1 MDDEGTY
8 LPFEALENPLDTI
21 EGYIDVMS
29 TGKVGGSD
37 VLDRLIQLELVKN
50 QMKDKKKNKNEG
62 QTFLDSYLA

>member
-1 MDDEGTY
+1 MDDDIY

-37 VLDRLIQLELVKN
+37 VLDKLIQLELVKN
-50 QMKDKKKNKNEG
+50 QRKDSKKNKNEG
-62 QTFLDSYLA
+62 QTFLNSYLA

>member
-1 MDDEGTY
+1 MDDDIY

-37 VLDRLIQLELVKN
+37 VLDQLIQLELVKN
-50 QMKDKKKNKNEG
+50 MMKDKKKNKNEG

>member
-1 MDDEGTY
+1 MDDDIY

>member
-1 MDDEGTY
+1 MDDDIY

-37 VLDRLIQLELVKN
+37 VLDKLIQLELVKN
-50 QMKDKKKNKNEG
+50 QRKDSKKNKNEG

>member
-1 MDDEGTY
+1 MDDDIY

-37 VLDRLIQLELVKN
+37 VLDKLIELELVKN
-50 QMKDKKKNKNEG
+50 QRKDKKKNKNEG